1 MSSLITGLIL
11 IAIFLAAMVGFI
23 LWVRKEAK
31 NLKKDKKQDIITK
44 LKKLQ

>member
-1 MSSLITGLIL
+1 MPKLITGLIL
-11 IAIFLAAMVGFI
+11 IAIFFAVMISLI
-23 LWVRKEAK
+23 LWVRKQAK